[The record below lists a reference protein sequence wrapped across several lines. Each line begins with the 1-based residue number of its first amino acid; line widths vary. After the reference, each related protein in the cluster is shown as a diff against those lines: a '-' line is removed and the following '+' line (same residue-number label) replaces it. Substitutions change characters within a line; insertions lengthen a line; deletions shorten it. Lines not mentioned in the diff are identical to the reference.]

1 MRNWITKDAQAN
13 RRIDVARYLAP
24 LFQIGERIPLGSLF
38 VFHVIPNEVR
48 DLSQARGLF
57 SGL

>member
-1 MRNWITKDAQAN
+1 
-13 RRIDVARYLAP
+13 
-24 LFQIGERIPLGSLF
+24 LF